1 MFTVVPFVSVNY
13 MFVIA
18 TTEYTKYTKNKRQV
32 AFRNVHGR
40 AFCACELHVREC
52 NHEIHEIHEK

>member
-18 TTEYTKYTKNKRQV
+18 TTKYTKYTKNKKGGVWRYSLS
-32 AFRNVHGR
+32 R
-40 AFCACELHVREC
+40 L
-52 NHEIHEIHEK
+52 